1 MRARDAL
8 YVANASVLLTHQ
20 IDAAYWHE
28 WELFGLPGGAPFFVL
43 TNVPM
48 VFVVVWGAYALALN
62 RTAGIV
68 MSWALVA
75 SGLIAFGLHS
85 FFLARGYS
93 AFDAPVSLALL
104 GATLVISVAQGA
116 VLVRR
121 SRGSDA
127 RSVRP
132 AAAPAPR

>member
-75 SGLIAFGLHS
+75 SGLIAFGLHG
-85 FFLARGYS
+85 FLLARGHA

-104 GATLVISVAQGA
+104 GATLVISVAQGI
-116 VLVRR
+116 VLATR
-121 SRGSDA
+121 SRGPEV
-127 RSVRP
+127 RSVR
-132 AAAPAPR
+132 AAVARAPR

>member
-8 YVANASVLLTHQ
+8 YLANASILLTHQ
-20 IDAAYWHE
+20 IDTAYWHE
-28 WELFGLPGGAPFFVL
+28 WELFGVPGGPPFFVL

-68 MSWALVA
+68 TSWALVA
-75 SGLIAFGLHS
+75 SGLVAFGLHS
-85 FFLARGYS
+85 FFLARGHPE
-93 AFDAPVSLALL
+93 FDAPVSLALL

-116 VLVRR
+116 VLAT
-121 SRGSDA
+121 RGAGA
-127 RSVRP
+127 RS
-132 AAAPAPR
+132 

>member
-8 YVANASVLLTHQ
+8 YLANASVLLTHQ

-28 WELFGLPGGAPFFVL
+28 WELFGVPGGAPFFVL

-48 VFVVVWGAYALALN
+48 VLVVVWGAYALALN

-75 SGLIAFGLHS
+75 TGFIAFGLHS
-85 FFLARGYS
+85 FFLARGHPE
-93 AFDAPVSLALL
+93 FDAPVSLALL

-116 VLVRR
+116 VLARR
-121 SRGSDA
+121 GAGA
-127 RSVRP
+127 RS
-132 AAAPAPR
+132 